1 MDAASKLCEMFDDS
15 KQMYHRNNDKDNKQL
30 IYIYMKLFNFTLL
43 LFQSEH
49 LEPVPSKISRYL
61 YAKNYGP
68 TVGDKVKFNIL

>member
-1 MDAASKLCEMFDDS
+1 
-15 KQMYHRNNDKDNKQL
+15 
-30 IYIYMKLFNFTLL
+30 MKLFTYTLL
-43 LFQSEH
+43 LFQSEY